1 MGAGGYSTNYT
12 AILNLAEMFDPDTN
26 TWTEITAMPTPG
38 GDVMCAA
45 LNGQFVVAGGY
56 YDPTLQFV
64 PAAFRNEV
72 QAYNPST
79 GTHCLALPATLV
91 CYLGSRISRLCS

>member
-26 TWTEITAMPTPG
+26 TWTEITAMPTPD